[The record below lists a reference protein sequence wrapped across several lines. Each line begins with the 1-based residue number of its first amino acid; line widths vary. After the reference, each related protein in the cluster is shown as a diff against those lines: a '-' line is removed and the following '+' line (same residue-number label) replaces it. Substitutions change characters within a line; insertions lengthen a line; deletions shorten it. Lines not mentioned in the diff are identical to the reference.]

1 MSLIY
6 LCCFNAYLF
15 KTFRPKGL
23 FYKSGIWM
31 KEKIRFFKYHTVIY
45 EILSCLPCRMFWM
58 IGFPQSVILSA
69 YNGFAGYLTTLLLP
83 FGIAGISY
91 IIYRLIAG
99 YE

>member
-1 MSLIY
+1 
-6 LCCFNAYLF
+6 
-15 KTFRPKGL
+15 
-23 FYKSGIWM
+23 
-31 KEKIRFFKYHTVIY
+31 
-45 EILSCLPCRMFWM
+45 MFWM

-99 YE
+99 YEES